1 MRAILPDVR
10 AREGSRYG
18 PGRGAE
24 GIGYPHPTAANP
36 FMPRLP
42 DPGGWCPL
50 TVMDT
55 SQGAKAADCPPAGD
69 AGPAM
74 LMAALEHAPAA
85 ISCLAG
91 AGLEPVWANARA
103 RGLDTA
109 RPELLRVGGRPVTEL
124 ARQALR
130 SGRTETVT
138 GPLGGD
144 GTVARLVAQPLSVS
158 GGPGALLVLE
168 VGAPSGSA
176 SPDGDLVEQAQSAL
190 LPPSLPLLPD
200 IRLSGSYERATSAA
214 AAGGDWYDAVP
225 LGGGRLALVIGD
237 AVGAGV
243 PAAGAMSR
251 LRGAMRSIAMRD
263 PWPAAVVTAL
273 DEFAA
278 EMDDVEGA
286 SVFFG
291 VLEGSTGRLTYAAAG
306 HPAPLVVGRDG
317 STTFLPLVPR
327 PPLGSV
333 PGTRT
338 EVSQAVLERGAT
350 LVLFS
355 DGAVVASGPPPT
367 EGLARLAE
375 VARSVVAGTDRR
387 NGIGSADLA
396 AAVAAMLPAP
406 EGRPDDVAVL
416 VAHRLA
422 DTPAP
427 LHLDLPAVASSLPA
441 VRRHLGAWLDHLG
454 MGEQDRVGV
463 MVAVGEAAAN
473 AAEHA
478 YRDAEP
484 GPMHLSATVDPD
496 GVLTLIVRDEGSWR
510 PPDRDPG
517 SRGRGLLIMR
527 QLVDGVVL
535 QGEGGT
541 TVTLRLRL
549 RRTPDA
555 DAEQLPAGSSATV
568 VVDRAGQRPVVRVSG
583 ELDLLSAEQLRIRLL
598 EASHGGTG
606 RVELDLVGVT
616 LFSSAAVRV
625 VLAMARI
632 ARDEGWQLVVHAP
645 EGGVTRHVLEI
656 SGLGGLVDIR

>member
-1 MRAILPDVR
+1 
-10 AREGSRYG
+10 
-18 PGRGAE
+18 
-24 GIGYPHPTAANP
+24 
-36 FMPRLP
+36 
-42 DPGGWCPL
+42 
-50 TVMDT
+50 MDT
-55 SQGAKAADCPPAGD
+55 SQGDRAPGRSPADD
-69 AGPAM
+69 RGPAT
-74 LMAALEHAPAA
+74 LVAALEHAPAA
-85 ISCLAG
+85 IYCLAG

-103 RGLDTA
+103 R
-109 RPELLRVGGRPVTEL
+109 ELGTGRAQLPRVAGRPVDEL
-124 ARQALR
+124 AAEALR
-130 SGRTETVT
+130 SGHTETVT
-138 GPLGGD
+138 GLLGPD
-144 GTVARLVAQPLSVS
+144 GPAATLVVQPLSVS
-158 GGPGALLVLE
+158 GEPGVLLVLE
-168 VGAPSGSA
+168 AGGPAADGPSR
-176 SPDGDLVEQAQSAL
+176 GDLVEQAQSAL

-200 IRLSGSYERATSAA
+200 IRLSGSYDRATSPG

-225 LGGGRLALVIGD
+225 LGSGRLALVIGD
-237 AVGAGV
+237 AVGAGM

-251 LRGAMRSIAMRD
+251 LRGAMRSVAMRD
-263 PWPAAVVTAL
+263 AWPAAVVTAL

-278 EMDDVEGA
+278 QMDDVEGA

-291 VLEGSTGRLTYAAAG
+291 VLEAGSGRLTYAAAG
-306 HPAPLVVGRDG
+306 HPAPLVVARDG

-333 PGTRT
+333 PGSRT
-338 EVSQAVLERGAT
+338 EVSQAVLEKGAT

-355 DGAVVASGPPPT
+355 DGAVAAAGPPPDQ
-367 EGLARLAE
+367 GLGHLAE
-375 VARSVVAGTDRR
+375 VARSVVADVTPHD
-387 NGIGSADLA
+387 GIGSAELA
-396 AAVAAMLPAP
+396 AAVVGQLSARG
-406 EGRPDDVAVL
+406 GRPDDIAVL

-422 DTPAP
+422 DSPAP
-427 LHLDLPAVASSLPA
+427 LRLDLPAVPSSLPA
-441 VRRHLGAWLDHLG
+441 VRRQLGAWLDHLG

-478 YRDAEP
+478 YRDADP
-484 GPMHLSATVDPD
+484 GPMHVSAAVDPD
-496 GVLTLIVRDEGSWR
+496 GVLTVTVRDEGAWR

-549 RRTPDA
+549 RRSP
-555 DAEQLPAGSSATV
+555 AEDIGHAPAGTTAEV
-568 VVDRAGQRPVVRVSG
+568 VVDRGGDRPVVRASG

-606 RVELDLVGVT
+606 RVELDLAGVT

-656 SGLGGLVDIR
+656 SGLAGLVDIR

>member
-1 MRAILPDVR
+1 
-10 AREGSRYG
+10 
-18 PGRGAE
+18 
-24 GIGYPHPTAANP
+24 
-36 FMPRLP
+36 
-42 DPGGWCPL
+42 
-50 TVMDT
+50 MDT
-55 SQGAKAADCPPAGD
+55 SQGARSPESPPAVD
-69 AGPAM
+69 RGPAT
-74 LMAALEHAPAA
+74 LVGALENAPAA
-85 ISCLAG
+85 IYWLAG
-91 AGLEPVWANARA
+91 AGLLPVWANARA
-103 RGLDTA
+103 R
-109 RPELLRVGGRPVTEL
+109 ELGTDPSRLPRVAGRPVTEL
-124 ARQALR
+124 AGEALR
-130 SGRTETVT
+130 TGRTETVT
-138 GPLGGD
+138 GLLNSEGPAA
-144 GTVARLVAQPLSVS
+144 TLVMQPLSVS
-158 GGPGALLVLE
+158 GEPGVLLVLE
-168 VGAPSGSA
+168 ADAPATAGDPGA
-176 SPDGDLVEQAQSAL
+176 LVEQAQSAL

-200 IRLSGSYERATSAA
+200 IRLSGSYDRATSVG
-214 AAGGDWYDAVP
+214 AAGGDWYDAFP
-225 LGGGRLALVIGD
+225 LGSGRLALVIGD

-243 PAAGAMSR
+243 SAAGAMSR
-251 LRGAMRSIAMRD
+251 LRGALRSIAMRD
-263 PWPAAVVTAL
+263 SWPGAVVSVL

-278 EMDDVEGA
+278 QMEDVEGA

-291 VLEGSTGRLTYAAAG
+291 VIEAGTGRLTYAAAG
-306 HPAPLVVGRDG
+306 HPAPLVVARDG
-317 STTFLPLVPR
+317 STSFLPLVPR

-355 DGAVVASGPPPT
+355 DGAVAAGGPPPT
-367 EGLARLAE
+367 QGLTHLAE
-375 VARSVVAGTDRR
+375 VARSVVSRSDPHDD
-387 NGIGSADLA
+387 IGSAELA
-396 AAVAAMLPAP
+396 AAVVEQLPSRS
-406 EGRPDDVAVL
+406 GRPDDIAVL

-427 LHLDLPAVASSLPA
+427 LKLDLPAVPASLPV
-441 VRRHLGAWLDHLG
+441 VRRRLGAWLDHLG
-454 MGEQDRVGV
+454 MGEQDRVGI

-478 YRDAEP
+478 YRDGAS
-484 GPMHLSATVDPD
+484 GPMHVSAAVDLD
-496 GVLTLIVRDEGSWR
+496 GVLTVAVRDEGSWR

-535 QGEGGT
+535 QDEGGT

-555 DAEQLPAGSSATV
+555 SIGRPPAGSSAEV
-568 VVDRAGQRPVVRVSG
+568 VVDRDGERPVVRVSG

-606 RVELDLVGVT
+606 RVELDLVAVT

-625 VLAMARI
+625 VLALARI